1 VSTDNPLVS
10 TSYDEPRSVLIVDDE
25 TPIRC
30 LLARYLRDDGWDCTQ
45 AENAERAIER
55 LETASFAMVVTDIN
69 MPGHSG
75 VWLLQQIIARWPQTS
90 VLMLTASS
98 DTRCAIDS
106 LTLGAAGYMLK
117 PIHRDQFIIQVRR
130 AWEQRQLIL
139 ERRNYLEM
147 LERRVQ
153 EQTAAIRL
161 AHEETIHRLVVAAGW
176 RDEKTG
182 AHIRRTGL
190 FSEVLALAAGWSARE
205 ADQLRMAA
213 PMHDVGKIGI
223 PDAILKKPGKLTP
236 EEFEVM
242 KEHTLIGARML
253 AGSSS
258 PVLQLAESI
267 ALNHHERWD
276 GAGYPHRIAGE
287 NIPEAARIL
296 AIVDVYDAHSHDRVY
311 RPAWPEEKVLATLRE
326 GLGAHFDPRLLTHFF
341 ACYEEILAIN
351 EANPDDAEE
360 DQYLDLPAAP
370 HLILS

>member
-1 VSTDNPLVS
+1 VPTDNTLIP
-10 TSYDEPRSVLIVDDE
+10 TGNDEPRSVLIVDDE

-55 LETASFAMVVTDIN
+55 LEAASFSMVVTDIN

-75 VWLLQQIIARWPQTS
+75 LWLLEQINARWPQTS

-106 LTLGAAGYMLK
+106 LTHGAAGYMLK
-117 PIHRDQFIIQVRR
+117 PIHRDQFVIHARR
-130 AWEQRQLIL
+130 AWEQRQLVL
-139 ERRNYLEM
+139 ERRHYLEM

-176 RDEKTG
+176 RDEETG

-242 KEHTLIGARML
+242 KDHTLIGARML

-267 ALNHHERWD
+267 ALCHHERWN
-276 GAGYPHRIAGE
+276 GAGYPHGIAGE
-287 NIPEAARIL
+287 SIPEAARIL
-296 AIVDVYDAHSHDRVY
+296 AIVDVYDALSHDRVY
-311 RPAWPEEKVLATLRE
+311 RPAWPEEKVLATLLD
-326 GLGAHFDPRLLTHFF
+326 GQGTHFDPRLLTHFF
-341 ACYEEILAIN
+341 ASLEEIRAIN
-351 EANPDDAEE
+351 EANPDDASCS
-360 DQYLDLPAAP
+360 LPVTAQ
-370 HLILS
+370 LLSV

>member
-1 VSTDNPLVS
+1 VQTDNLLSP
-10 TSYDEPRSVLIVDDE
+10 TDYDASRSVLVVDDE

-30 LLARYLRDDGWDCTQ
+30 LLARYLRDDGWDCAQ
-45 AENAERAIER
+45 AESAERAIER
-55 LETASFAMVVTDIN
+55 LEVSPVDMIVTDVN

-75 VWLLQQIIARWPQTS
+75 IWLLEQVAQRWAQTS

-106 LTLGAAGYMLK
+106 LTRGAAGYMLK
-117 PIHRDQFIIQVRR
+117 PIHREQFIIQVRR

-176 RDEKTG
+176 RDEETG

-236 EEFEVM
+236 EEFELM

-258 PVLQLAESI
+258 PVLQLAESV

-276 GAGYPHRIAGE
+276 GAGYPHGIAGE

-296 AIVDVYDAHSHDRVY
+296 AIVDVYDALSHDRVY

-326 GLGAHFDPRLLTHFF
+326 GQGTHFDPRLLAHFF
-341 ACYEEILAIN
+341 ASLEEVRAIN
-351 EANPDDAEE
+351 DAHPDDAAA
-360 DQYLDLPAAP
+360 DAFVDRPASP
-370 HLILS
+370 QLVLS

>member
-1 VSTDNPLVS
+1 ML

-55 LETASFAMVVTDIN
+55 LESASFAMVVTDIN

-75 VWLLQQIIARWPQTS
+75 LWLLQQIIARWPQTS

-176 RDEKTG
+176 RDEETG

-236 EEFEVM
+236 EEFDVM

-253 AGSSS
+253 AGSAS

-267 ALNHHERWD
+267 ALRHHERWD
-276 GAGYPHRIAGE
+276 GAGYPHGIAGE
-287 NIPEAARIL
+287 AIPEAARIL
-296 AIVDVYDAHSHDRVY
+296 AIVDVYDALSHDRVY

-326 GLGAHFDPRLLTHFF
+326 GQGAHFDPRLLTHFF

-351 EANPDDAEE
+351 EANPDEANENPSV
-360 DQYLDLPAAP
+360 DLLAAP
-370 HLILS
+370 QLILS

>member
-1 VSTDNPLVS
+1 VPTDNPLS
-10 TSYDEPRSVLIVDDE
+10 LPDDASRSILIVDDE

-30 LLARYLRDDGWDCTQ
+30 LLARYLRDDGWECAQ
-45 AENAERAIER
+45 AESAERAIER
-55 LETASFAMVVTDIN
+55 LEASTPDMVVTDIN

-75 VWLLQQIIARWPQTS
+75 IWLLEQISQRWPQTS

-106 LTLGAAGYMLK
+106 LTRGAAGYMLK
-117 PIHRDQFIIQVRR
+117 PIHREQFIIQVRR

-176 RDEKTG
+176 RDEETG

-190 FSEVLALAAGWSARE
+190 FAEVLALAAGWSARE

-223 PDAILKKPGKLTP
+223 PDAILKKPGKLTH

-267 ALNHHERWD
+267 ALSHHEHWD
-276 GAGYPHRIAGE
+276 GSGYPHGIFGE

-296 AIVDVYDAHSHDRVY
+296 AIVDVYDALSHDRVY
-311 RPAWPEEKVLATLRE
+311 RPAWPDERVFATLRE
-326 GLGAHFDPRLLTHFF
+326 GQGTHFDPRLLAHFF
-341 ACYEEILAIN
+341 ASLEEIRAIN
-351 EANPDDAEE
+351 DANPDDVAE
-360 DQYLDLPAAP
+360 DCFVNLPAAP
-370 HLILS
+370 PQLISV

>member
-1 VSTDNPLVS
+1 VSTDNPLIS

-55 LETASFAMVVTDIN
+55 LEAASFAMVVTDIN
-69 MPGHSG
+69 MPGRSG
-75 VWLLQQIIARWPQTS
+75 LWLLQQIIARWPQTS

-117 PIHRDQFIIQVRR
+117 PIHREQFIIQVRR

-176 RDEKTG
+176 RDEETG

-190 FSEVLALAAGWSARE
+190 FSEVLALAAGWSVRE

-253 AGSSS
+253 AGSAS

-267 ALNHHERWD
+267 ALCHHERWD
-276 GAGYPHRIAGE
+276 GAGYPHRTAGE
-287 NIPEAARIL
+287 SIPEAARIL
-296 AIVDVYDAHSHDRVY
+296 AIVDVYDALSHDRVY

-326 GLGAHFDPRLLTHFF
+326 GQGAHFDPRLLAHFF
-341 ACYEEILAIN
+341 ACFEEIRAIN